1 MGMDFVGRPGLTT
14 TNSIWSNNQLGAS
27 PGNKP
32 TPSSFSASASA
43 FHFSSGFES
52 LSATVAPRFAKNF
65 AQAIPLRAAPITKTF
80 LPLTSKQF
88 HFPVEQTLLSVPF
101 HWPWTGRNACPTAAS
116 ASTDSTVQTG
126 SPESKSERRSSTP
139 SNPAFQSGDEAA
151 SS

>member
-1 MGMDFVGRPGLTT
+1 MGMDFVGTPGLTT
-14 TNSIWSNNQLGAS
+14 ANSIWSNNQLGAS

-101 HWPWTGRNACPTAAS
+101 HWRWTGRNAWTHGQAGMP
-116 ASTDSTVQTG
+116 VLPQLQRRQTQQC
-126 SPESKSERRSSTP
+126 K
-139 SNPAFQSGDEAA
+139 QD
-151 SS
+151 